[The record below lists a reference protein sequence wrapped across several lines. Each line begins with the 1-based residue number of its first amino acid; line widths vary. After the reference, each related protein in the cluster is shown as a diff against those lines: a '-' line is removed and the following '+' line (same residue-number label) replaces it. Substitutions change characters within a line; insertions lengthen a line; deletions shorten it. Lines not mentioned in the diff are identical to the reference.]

1 MMMTGMRSQRGA
13 TLFIALVML
22 VMLTMFA
29 VSSLNSSTINLKVVG
44 NMQSRGEALNAA
56 QEAIETTISTPQFI
70 SNPANAVLNPCGAAN
85 TLCSDLTGNGAPD
98 YTTQLVPM
106 PSCVAVKSIKNSELV
121 LTNKEDL
128 GCAAGQQ
135 QQFGVSGAVTGDSL
149 CANTTWEITAETR
162 ATASAARV
170 TVTQGVGVRIS
181 ADDMATSCL

>member
-1 MMMTGMRSQRGA
+1 MRIGMRSQRGA

-29 VSSLNSSTINLKVVG
+29 VSSLNSSTSNLKVVG

-56 QEAIETTISTPQFI
+56 QETIETVISTPQFI

-85 TLCSDLTGNGAPD
+85 TLCTDLTADGTPE

-106 PSCVAVKSIKNSELV
+106 PACVAKAGIKMTDLV
-121 LTNKEDL
+121 LTNIEDL

-135 QQFGVSGAVTGDSL
+135 QQFGVQNAVTGDSL
-149 CANTTWEITAETR
+149 CANTLWEITAQTVG
-162 ATASAARV
+162 TGNSARV
-170 TVTQGVGVRIS
+170 TVTQGVGIRIS
-181 ADDMATSCL
+181 IDDMATSCL

>member
-1 MMMTGMRSQRGA
+1 MKTGMRSQRGA

-29 VSSLNSSTINLKVVG
+29 VSSLNSSTSNLKVVG

-56 QEAIETTISTPQFI
+56 QETIETVISTPQFI
-70 SNPANAVLNPCGAAN
+70 ANPANAVLNPCGAAN
-85 TLCSDLTGNGAPD
+85 TLCTDLTGDGTPD

-106 PSCVAVKSIKNSELV
+106 PTCVSKAGIKMTDLV
-121 LTNKEDL
+121 LTNIEDL

-135 QQFGVSGAVTGDSL
+135 QQFGVQNAVTGDSL
-149 CANTTWEITAETR
+149 CANTLWEITAQ
-162 ATASAARV
+162 TAGAANSARV

-181 ADDMATSCL
+181 IDDMATSCL